1 VTTWATWRAWLLP
14 ALRDADEAEL
24 IADLI
29 SGVAQLWPG
38 ERSAMVTQVFEAL
51 DGPSLHV
58 WLAGG
63 ELDDILALKPG
74 IEAWARARGC
84 RWVTIEGRRG
94 WERLLKA
101 GGFERVGDE
110 LRKRL

>member
-1 VTTWATWRAWLLP
+1 
-14 ALRDADEAEL
+14 L

-29 SGVAQLWPG
+29 SGAAQLWPG
-38 ERSAMVTQVFEAL
+38 ERSALVTQVFEAP

-63 ELDDILALKPG
+63 DLGDILALKPG
-74 IEAWARARGC
+74 IEAWGRARGC
-84 RWVTIEGRRG
+84 LSVTIEGRRG
-94 WERLLKA
+94 WERLLKPD
-101 GGFERVGDE
+101 GFERVGRE

>member
-1 VTTWATWRAWLLP
+1 MTSWATWRAWLLP

-29 SGVAQLWPG
+29 SSAAQLWPG
-38 ERSAMVTQVFEAL
+38 QRSAVVTQVFEET

-101 GGFERVGDE
+101 DGFERVGDE